1 MRTAFGHARPH
12 PAKGYKLPELSSY
25 RIDRMTRQ
33 KPQEYTLFKR
43 WPRWTVWLTGVAIV
57 ALYVWAFYF
66 FFVSPTGFRWRAI
79 YGDPHYPDGY
89 EIRGID
95 ISHHQGKINWDRLHN
110 AMINGSPV
118 RFVIIKATEG
128 DKYVDENFEQ
138 NFTLA
143 KDNGFIRGAYHYLSL
158 STPARSQAYF
168 FISKVNLEPG
178 DLPPVL
184 DVEHK
189 PKDMSV
195 EDFQLEVLTW
205 LHIVE
210 NKYQVKPII
219 YTYYKFKDTYL
230 SDERF
235 DGYPYWIAHYY
246 VDKMEYRGDWKF
258 WQHTDAAKL
267 PGINGYVDL
276 DIYNGSFY
284 DLKQL
289 LIPAPTQEEDN
300 EQLDTITINDDS
312 IDLDDD

>member
-1 MRTAFGHARPH
+1 
-12 PAKGYKLPELSSY
+12 
-25 RIDRMTRQ
+25 MTIQ
-33 KPQEYTLFKR
+33 KPQVPPFFRR
-43 WPRWTVWLTGVAIV
+43 WPQWTLWLSGAIIV
-57 ALYVWAFYF
+57 TLYVWAFYT

-95 ISHHQGKINWDRLHN
+95 ISHHQGTIDWDRLRN

-128 DKYVDENFEQ
+128 DKYIDENFEQ
-138 NFTLA
+138 NFALA

-158 STPARSQAYF
+158 NSPARAQAYF
-168 FISKVNLEPG
+168 FISKVHLEPG

-189 PKDMSV
+189 PNDMSV

-210 NKYQVKPII
+210 NQYQVKPII
-219 YTYYKFKDTYL
+219 CTYYKFKDAYL

-289 LIPAPTQEEDN
+289 LIRTQKQVDDG
-300 EQLDTITINDDS
+300 EQLDTITIDDDS
-312 IDLDDD
+312 IDLNDD

>member
-1 MRTAFGHARPH
+1 M
-12 PAKGYKLPELSSY
+12 
-25 RIDRMTRQ
+25 
-33 KPQEYTLFKR
+33 
-43 WPRWTVWLTGVAIV
+43 VIV
-57 ALYVWAFYF
+57 VLYVWAFDA

-95 ISHHQGKINWDRLHN
+95 ISHHQGTINWDRLRN

-128 DKYVDENFEQ
+128 NKYVDENFEQ
-138 NFTLA
+138 NFALA
-143 KDNGFIRGAYHYLSL
+143 KEKGFIRGAYHYLSPN
-158 STPARSQAYF
+158 SSARSQANF
-168 FISKVNLEPG
+168 FISKVNLEEG

-184 DVEHK
+184 DVERK
-189 PKDMSV
+189 PQKMSI
-195 EDFQLEVLTW
+195 EDFQREVLTW

-219 YTYYKFKDTYL
+219 YTYYKFKDLYL

-246 VDKMEYRGDWKF
+246 VDKMEYRGQWKF
-258 WQHTDAAKL
+258 WQHTDAARL

-289 LIPAPTQEEDN
+289 LIPPSDVNDDAP
-300 EQLDTITINDDS
+300 LDTITVEDDS
-312 IDLDDD
+312 IDMGDDD

>member
-1 MRTAFGHARPH
+1 MTKQRPQ
-12 PAKGYKLPELSSY
+12 LPSFLS
-25 RIDRMTRQ
+25 
-33 KPQEYTLFKR
+33 R
-43 WPRWTVWLTGVAIV
+43 WPRWTLWLSGVVIV
-57 ALYVWAFYF
+57 VLYVWAFDA
-66 FFVSPTGFRWRAI
+66 FFVSLTGFRWRDI

-95 ISHHQGKINWDRLHN
+95 ISHHQGTINWDRLRN

-128 DKYVDENFEQ
+128 NKYVDENFEQ
-138 NFTLA
+138 NFALA
-143 KDNGFIRGAYHYLSL
+143 KENGFIRGAYHYLSPN
-158 STPARSQAYF
+158 SSARSQANF
-168 FISKVNLEPG
+168 FISKVNLEEG

-184 DVEHK
+184 DVERK
-189 PKDMSV
+189 PQKMSI
-195 EDFQLEVLTW
+195 EDFQREVLTW

-219 YTYYKFKDTYL
+219 YTYYKFKDLYL

-246 VDKMEYRGDWKF
+246 VDKMEYRGQWKF
-258 WQHTDAAKL
+258 WQHTDAARL

-289 LIPAPTQEEDN
+289 LIPPSDVNDDAP
-300 EQLDTITINDDS
+300 LDTITVEDDS
-312 IDLDDD
+312 IDMGDDD